1 MGQFKRALFFPT
13 EGRKG
18 KGFACDAQHPNAWSY
33 RSGFPTRI
41 SRGPVRGFINPRPM
55 RSTGERMDNMEQLQV
70 VVNEVQSAR
79 QQLANLRAQVL
90 ELETTLESVKTQ
102 PADLALHQQMGGVMV
117 EVSDR
122 EALAKELEQTL
133 KALKEHLE
141 RFAGREA

>member
-1 MGQFKRALFFPT
+1 
-13 EGRKG
+13 
-18 KGFACDAQHPNAWSY
+18 
-33 RSGFPTRI
+33 
-41 SRGPVRGFINPRPM
+41 M
-55 RSTGERMDNMEQLQV
+55 RTTGERMDNMEQLQV

-141 RFAGREA
+141 RFAEREAELLATYDQLKQMLSGSENA